1 MSLITYLRPKQ
12 FPDSA
17 FRRWPISVPTPP
29 EQIASKGHPIKQARR
44 EEGCQQS
51 LRDGSSITR
60 IYEACGGRGINDR
73 RNPMI
78 KRRILTAKEISNS
91 EEALKDVMDRHPR
104 LSAKKR
110 EVLTE
115 AVRNTI
121 KGIPI
126 SKSAQ
131 HRKRKSR
138 QKLRVTKSRKTT
150 LVHGIP
156 R

>member
-1 MSLITYLRPKQ
+1 
-12 FPDSA
+12 
-17 FRRWPISVPTPP
+17 
-29 EQIASKGHPIKQARR
+29 
-44 EEGCQQS
+44 
-51 LRDGSSITR
+51 
-60 IYEACGGRGINDR
+60 
-73 RNPMI
+73 MI